1 MPECGWWRKREYSN
15 VRDRERV
22 LLVLNGSTSLVCVRD
37 RERVLL
43 ILNGSTSL
51 SFVCVIGRF
60 DFSKGFL
67 MHPLYLQ
74 PLQLVYQSDNFDR

>member
-1 MPECGWWRKREYSN
+1 MYRPNFAWRVVSPYPTHAGAAAMPECGWWRKREYSN

-43 ILNGSTSL
+43 ILNGSTSF
-51 SFVCVIGRF
+51 SFVCVIERGCC
-60 DFSKGFL
+60 S
-67 MHPLYLQ
+67 
-74 PLQLVYQSDNFDR
+74 S